1 MNKIKREDL
10 QQTKNS
16 TIEKE
21 KNIKTIKQLQEEKN
35 TMEKQMTD
43 PKTLKLHLETN
54 LHRKQNNETQQTAQR
69 EDRLGKRR
77 EKKLKNTGNE
87 RKK

>member
-21 KNIKTIKQLQEEKN
+21 NNIKTIKQLQEEKN

-77 EKKLKNTGNE
+77 EKN
-87 RKK
+87 

>member
-1 MNKIKREDL
+1 
-10 QQTKNS
+10 
-16 TIEKE
+16 
-21 KNIKTIKQLQEEKN
+21 
-35 TMEKQMTD
+35 MEKQMTD